1 MTEIKILHKSA
12 NEIME
17 MVKEV
22 RAIGLVQGK
31 DFDFAFHQASWSE
44 FTFEA
49 VTPKHTIFKFY
60 DEKWATLF
68 SLKWGSK

>member
-17 MVKEV
+17 IVKEV
-22 RAIGLVQGK
+22 RAMGLVQGK
-31 DFDFAFHQASWSE
+31 DFNFAFYQATWNDS
-44 FTFEA
+44 TFEA
-49 VTPKHTIFKFY
+49 VSPKHTIFTFY
-60 DEKWATLF
+60 EERWATLF